1 MACLRCFK
9 KNVSALSSPSFSSS
23 ARSLSLPPRLPLR
36 PVARVS
42 SPSSAQC
49 SLLSAHCFLSTLSQC
64 LECSVLSAQC
74 FVCALHSCTLHSC
87 ALHRLVCT
95 GLHSCA
101 LHWYCAG
108 LHPCSFAALLW
119 PALVHAALVCARC
132 THICAALV
140 HAASCALH

>member
-1 MACLRCFK
+1 MVHNIGVFK
-9 KNVSALSSPSFSSS
+9 NLWHAYAVSKKTCQPSPLPSFLLPLALSP
-23 ARSLSLPPRLPLR
+23 PPRPPFR

-49 SLLSAHCFLSTLSQC
+49 SLLGAHCFVSTLSQC

-95 GLHSCA
+95 ASVCA
-101 LHWYCAG
+101 LACTR
-108 LHPCSFAALLW
+108 
-119 PALVHAALVCARC
+119 VHCTGVRC
-132 THICAALV
+132 TAVACTRACCIVRAAFT
-140 HAASCALH
+140 